1 MISCQSF
8 RANAASREP
17 EVLEHLR
24 KCDVCLEYA
33 ISVDPDHFF
42 RAIGGEELEP
52 PGGVDAFTSDVM
64 AQVRLRQAEGSV
76 ARRFLVA
83 PRRLAAAAAIVV
95 AIGAGTLV
103 YERNVETTPNVATG
117 LSPSVR
123 AEARP
128 HIQLATKPV
137 VETYQSQGATI
148 VEMPSQGSNDAS
160 VVMIFDDSLPADL

>member
-1 MISCQSF
+1 MISCQAF

-24 KCDVCLEYA
+24 KCDACLEYA
-33 ISVDPDHFF
+33 VSVDPDHFF
-42 RAIGGEELEP
+42 RAIGGEELVP
-52 PGGVDAFTSDVM
+52 PGGVDAFTADVM

-95 AIGAGTLV
+95 AIGAGALV
-103 YERNVETTPNVATG
+103 WQRHVESG
-117 LSPSVR
+117 FSPTQGR

-128 HIQLATKPV
+128 HIVKTQLATKPV
-137 VETYQSQGATI
+137 VETYQSRGATI
-148 VEMPSQGSNDAS
+148 VEMPSQGSNDAN

>member
-8 RANAASREP
+8 RANVQSRSP

-24 KCDVCLEYA
+24 RCDACLDHA
-33 ISVDPDHFF
+33 ISVDPDNFF

-52 PGGVDAFTSDVM
+52 PGGIDAFAADVM

-76 ARRFLVA
+76 ARRFLIA

-95 AIGAGTLV
+95 AIGVSALV
-103 YERNVETTPNVATG
+103 YDKAQHRVTPAPPVAVA
-117 LSPSVR
+117 VR
-123 AEARP
+123 P
-128 HIQLATKPV
+128 KSLATKPV
-137 VETYQSQGATI
+137 IETYQSQNATI
-148 VEMPSQGSNDAS
+148 VEVPPEGKNDAQ

>member
-8 RANAASREP
+8 RTNLQSRSP

-24 KCDVCLEYA
+24 KCDACLEHA
-33 ISVDPDHFF
+33 VSVDPDNFF

-52 PGGVDAFTSDVM
+52 PGGIDAFAADVM

-76 ARRFLVA
+76 ARRFVIA

-95 AIGAGTLV
+95 AIGVAALV
-103 YERNVETTPNVATG
+103 YDKVEHRATPASPVAVAT
-117 LSPSVR
+117 
-123 AEARP
+123 RP
-128 HIQLATKPV
+128 RPLATKPV
-137 VETYQSQGATI
+137 IETYQSQNATI
-148 VEMPSQGSNDAS
+148 VEVPPEGKNDAQ

>member
-8 RANAASREP
+8 RANVQSRSP

-24 KCDVCLEYA
+24 RCDACLDHA
-33 ISVDPDHFF
+33 ISVDPDNFF

-52 PGGVDAFTSDVM
+52 PGGIDAFAADVM

-76 ARRFLVA
+76 ARRLLIA

-95 AIGAGTLV
+95 AIGVSALV
-103 YERNVETTPNVATG
+103 YDKAQQRVTPAPPVAVA
-117 LSPSVR
+117 VR
-123 AEARP
+123 P
-128 HIQLATKPV
+128 KSLATKPV
-137 VETYQSQGATI
+137 IETYQSQNATI
-148 VEMPSQGSNDAS
+148 VEVPPEGKNDAQ